1 MSRPPLGG
9 GRSHPQCRSCLHR
22 TKSPVAQLGTSKCCW
37 PLRAVASPHSAV
49 ISMNAPAAGIAPPSP
64 TTAVAIDTPKCQTA
78 ARERWIATS
87 KRTSPH
93 ALCPCG
99 LHTSSPAR
107 ATGPQNKKVIYDLLF
122 RASARRQRLPRCDQ
136 LIIQRDDP
144 RNL

>member
-78 ARERWIATS
+78 ARERWIAAPQRELLPT
-87 KRTSPH
+87 RYVHVVFTLPPQLAPL
-93 ALCPCG
+93 ALRIKK
-99 LHTSSPAR
+99 SS
-107 ATGPQNKKVIYDLLF
+107 TICC
-122 RASARRQRLPRCDQ
+122 SAPVLDGSAF
-136 LIIQRDDP
+136 LDAIS
-144 RNL
+144 